1 MLYQRIM
8 ITVISVLGDFQI
20 HRRAV
25 EGYLLAARIN
35 HVGNGSKGTHIVI
48 YHHSRAVHARTYSII
63 EDERHPILQQFFE
76 MVILLGILRLRN
88 DDATNLV
95 LIEVFT
101 DGHLLIVTLVTLR
114 HHHTVTSGSSL
125 FLYTRK
131 HRHEVIVYHLRYN
144 NSNHLHRL
152 HLIMS

>member
-1 MLYQRIM
+1 MIFLSQDIRRYCLGIGTVIADLHPVRVLRQTMLYQRIM

-25 EGYLLAARIN
+25 EGNLLAARIN

-76 MVILLGILRLRN
+76 MIILLGILRL
-88 DDATNLV
+88 
-95 LIEVFT
+95 
-101 DGHLLIVTLVTLR
+101 
-114 HHHTVTSGSSL
+114 
-125 FLYTRK
+125 
-131 HRHEVIVYHLRYN
+131 
-144 NSNHLHRL
+144 
-152 HLIMS
+152 